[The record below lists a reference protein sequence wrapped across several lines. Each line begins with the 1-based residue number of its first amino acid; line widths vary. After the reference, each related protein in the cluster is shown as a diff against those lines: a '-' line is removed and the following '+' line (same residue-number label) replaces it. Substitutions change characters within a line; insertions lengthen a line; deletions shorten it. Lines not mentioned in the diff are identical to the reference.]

1 MRTFITFEFD
11 KRTKEEIAK
20 VQTLIKENSF
30 KGRFKHINNF
40 HLTIK
45 FLGETDNETIDEI
58 YEELIKNFKDIN
70 KINAYLKGIDVF
82 RSGNNIKTIFLNV
95 WGEIEKIKEIAVRVD
110 DITNKFGFKRD
121 NKFIPHVTIA
131 QDVEIK
137 IPFAELKGK
146 LEDICIDKIIFDK
159 IVIMK
164 SEEIDRK
171 RIYTPLKTLYL
182 R

>member
-11 KRTKEEIAK
+11 KKTKEEIAK
-20 VQTLIKENSF
+20 VQALIKENSL

-45 FLGETDNETIDEI
+45 FLGDTDNETIDKI

-70 KINAYLKGIDVF
+70 KINVYLKGMDVF
-82 RSGNNIKTIFLNV
+82 RSGNTIKTIFLNV
-95 WGEIEKIKEIAVRVD
+95 YGETEKIKEIAKRVD
-110 DITNKFGFKRD
+110 DITNKFGYKRD

-131 QDVEIK
+131 QDVELK
-137 IPFAELKGK
+137 VPFAKLKEK
-146 LEDICIDKIIFDK
+146 AEDICIDKIIFDK

-164 SEEIDRK
+164 SEEVDRK
-171 RIYTPLKTLYL
+171 RIYTPIKTLYL

>member
-11 KRTKEEIAK
+11 KKTKEEIAK
-20 VQTLIKENSF
+20 VQALIKENSL

-45 FLGETDNETIDEI
+45 FLGETDKEKIDKI
-58 YEELIKNFKDIN
+58 YEELIKNFKDIK
-70 KINAYLKGIDVF
+70 KINVYLKGIDAF
-82 RSGNNIKTIFLNV
+82 RNGYTIKTIFLNV
-95 WGEIEKIKEIAVRVD
+95 FGETEKIEEVAKRVD
-110 DITNKFGFKRD
+110 DITSIFGFKRD

-131 QDVEIK
+131 QDVELK
-137 IPFAELKGK
+137 VPFSELKDK
-146 LEDICIDKIIFDK
+146 LKDICIDEIVFDK

-164 SEEIDRK
+164 SEEVDRK
-171 RIYTPLKTLYL
+171 RIYTPIKTLYL

>member
-1 MRTFITFEFD
+1 MGWD
-11 KRTKEEIAK
+11 
-20 VQTLIKENSF
+20 
-30 KGRFKHINNF
+30 
-40 HLTIK
+40 
-45 FLGETDNETIDEI
+45 
-58 YEELIKNFKDIN
+58 
-70 KINAYLKGIDVF
+70 
-82 RSGNNIKTIFLNV
+82 
-95 WGEIEKIKEIAVRVD
+95 WKIKEIAVRVD